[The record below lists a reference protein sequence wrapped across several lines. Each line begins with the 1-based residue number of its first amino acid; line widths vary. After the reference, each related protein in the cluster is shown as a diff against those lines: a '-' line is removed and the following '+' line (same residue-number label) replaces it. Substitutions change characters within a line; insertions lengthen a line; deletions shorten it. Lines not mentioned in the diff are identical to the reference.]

1 MYTRA
6 IVPILLPFAIL
17 FHGCDRGS
25 VPTEISTPTVAEAI
39 AIARHVPNHHVV
51 VFASAQVPGTFEE
64 RVAASGGVVE
74 RVVSA
79 VGLMVVSG
87 LGEESVSALRA
98 DSEVLAV
105 EPDAMFDPAAMLEP
119 AGELA
124 LGIRA
129 YERSDVQIESHGD
142 PTAAAFFS
150 DRKSV
155 V

>member
-1 MYTRA
+1 MYTSA
-6 IVPILLPFAIL
+6 IGLILLPFAIL

-79 VGLMVVSG
+79 VGLVVVSG
-87 LGEESVSALRA
+87 LGEDAVSALRA
-98 DSEVLAV
+98 DSEILAV
-105 EPDAMFDPAAMLEP
+105 EPDVMLEP
-119 AGELA
+119 AMLE
-124 LGIRA
+124 
-129 YERSDVQIESHGD
+129 
-142 PTAAAFFS
+142 
-150 DRKSV
+150 
-155 V
+155 